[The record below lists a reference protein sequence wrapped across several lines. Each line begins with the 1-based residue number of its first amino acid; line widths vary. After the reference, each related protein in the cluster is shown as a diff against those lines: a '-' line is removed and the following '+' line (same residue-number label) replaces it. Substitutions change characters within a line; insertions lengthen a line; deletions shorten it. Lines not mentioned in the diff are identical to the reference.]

1 MATHTQIQRRHYSV
15 SFTSP
20 VFLTFL
26 LLFSIEPINAI
37 ATEVE
42 ALLKWK
48 QSLPK
53 QSLLDSWVVDP
64 SNSTSSVSNPCQ
76 WRGIFCNNQ
85 SSVIEIKLD
94 NTGLIG
100 TLDHLNFSSF
110 PNLLR
115 LDLKINNLSGV
126 IPPSIGVLSK
136 LQFLDLSTN
145 SLNST
150 LPLSLA
156 NLTEVFEL
164 DVSRNFIHGSL
175 DPRLFPDGSG
185 NSRTG
190 LKSLRNLLLQDTLL
204 EGRVPEEIGNVKSLN
219 LIALDRSQFSGPI
232 PQSVGNLSNL
242 NVLRL
247 NDNHFSGEIP
257 QSIAN
262 LKNLTD
268 LRLFINELSGE
279 VPQNLG
285 NMSSLVVLHLAEN
298 NFVGTLPPNICKGGK
313 LVNFSAAFNSFSGP
327 IPISF
332 KNCSSLYRVLIQS
345 NNITGSLDQDF
356 GVYPDLNYIDL
367 SNNQFGGSLSPQ
379 WGECKNLTL
388 LRITG
393 NKVSG
398 EIPNELTQLENLVEL
413 ELSSNN
419 LSGSIPKSIGNL
431 SKLSVLRLRNNR
443 LSGSIP
449 VELGSIEDLAELDL
463 SMNMLSGSI
472 PSQIGNNVKLQY
484 LSLSMNQLNG
494 SIPFRIG
501 SLVTL
506 QDLLDLSHNSLSGE
520 IPSLLGNLQSLEN
533 LNLSHNNLS
542 GSIPNSLGK
551 MLSLVSINLSNNNL
565 EGPLPNEGIFKT
577 AKFEAFSDNTGLCG
591 NMNGLPQCTS
601 VVNTQDDKESSKNKL
616 VKVLVPALLGAF
628 LVSVVIFGV
637 VFCMFRKKTS
647 QDPEGNTTIVR
658 EKVFS
663 NIWYFNGRIV
673 YSDIIEATNEF
684 DDEFCIGEGGS
695 GKVYRVEMPG
705 GEVFAV
711 KKLHSWDDEIG
722 SKNQKSFE
730 NEVAALTEVRHRN
743 IVRLYGFCSRGIH
756 TFLVYD
762 YIERGSLAQVL
773 RFEKEAKAF
782 EWSKRVNVVKG
793 IAQALSYLHH
803 DRKPMIVHRDVTAN
817 NVLLDSEFEA
827 HLADFGTARFLKPNM
842 RWTAVAGTHGYV
854 APELAYTMVA
864 TEKCDVYSFGVV
876 AFEVLMGKHPG
887 DLILSLHTISD
898 YKIELN
904 DILDSRLDL
913 PKDEKIV
920 SDLTLVMDLA
930 MSCSHK
936 DPQSRPTMRN
946 VCQLLEMQNE
956 NS

>member
-1 MATHTQIQRRHYSV
+1 MATHRQQRRHYSV
-15 SFTSP
+15 SFAFP
-20 VFLTFL
+20 FFLAFFL
-26 LLFSIEPINAI
+26 LLSIEPITAI
-37 ATEVE
+37 ATETE

-48 QSLPK
+48 DSLPK
-53 QSLLDSWVVDP
+53 QSLLDSWVIS
-64 SNSTSSVSNPCQ
+64 SNSSSSVSNPCQ
-76 WRGIFCNNQ
+76 WRGISCNNQ

-145 SLNST
+145 NLNST

-156 NLTEVFEL
+156 NLTEVYEL
-164 DVSRNFIHGSL
+164 DVSRNFITGSL

-190 LKSLRNLLLQDTLL
+190 LRSLRNFLLQDTLL
-204 EGRVPEEIGNVKSLN
+204 QGRVPEEIGNIKSLN
-219 LIALDRSQFSGPI
+219 LIAFDRSQFSGPI
-232 PQSVGNLSNL
+232 PQSIGNLSNL
-242 NVLRL
+242 NILRL

-268 LRLFINELSGE
+268 LRLFINDLSGE

-285 NMSSLVVLHLAEN
+285 NMSSLTVLHLAEN
-298 NFVGTLPPNICKGGK
+298 NFIGTLPPNVCKGGK

-327 IPISF
+327 IPMSL
-332 KNCSSLYRVLIQS
+332 KNCPSLYRVLIQS
-345 NNITGSLDQDF
+345 NNITGSLDRDF
-356 GVYPDLNYIDL
+356 GVYPELNYIDL
-367 SNNQFGGSLSPQ
+367 SNNQFDGNLSPR
-379 WGECKNLTL
+379 WGQCKNLTL

-393 NKVSG
+393 NNVNG
-398 EIPNELTQLENLVEL
+398 EIPNEITLLENLVEL

-419 LSGSIPKSIGNL
+419 LSGPIPKSIGNL
-431 SKLSVLRLRNNR
+431 SKLSVLGLQNNR

-449 VELGSIEDLAELDL
+449 VELGSIEDLAHLDL
-463 SMNMLSGSI
+463 SMNMLSGTI
-472 PSQIGNNVKLQY
+472 PSEIGNNVKLQY
-484 LSLSMNQLNG
+484 LSLNMNQLNG
-494 SIPFRIG
+494 SIPFQIG
-501 SLVTL
+501 SLVNL

-520 IPSLLGNLQSLEN
+520 IPSLLGNLLSLEN

-542 GSIPNSLGK
+542 GSIPDSLGK
-551 MLSLVSINLSNNNL
+551 MVSLVSINLSNNNL
-565 EGPLPNEGIFKT
+565 EGPLPSEGIFKT
-577 AKFEAFSDNTGLCG
+577 AKLESFSNNRGLCG
-591 NMNGLPQCTS
+591 NMNGLPHCTS
-601 VVNTQDDKESSKNKL
+601 FVDTQDEEESSKNKL
-616 VKVLVPALLGAF
+616 VKILVPSLVGAF

-637 VFCMFRKKTS
+637 VFCILRKKTS
-647 QDPEGNTTIVR
+647 QDPEGNMATVR
-658 EKVFS
+658 DQKVFS

-684 DDEFCIGEGGS
+684 DDEYCIGEGGS
-695 GKVYRVEMPG
+695 GKVYKVEMPG

-711 KKLHSWDDEIG
+711 KKLYSWDDEMG
-722 SKNQKSFE
+722 LKNQKSFE

-743 IVRLYGFCSRGIH
+743 IVRLYGFCSKGVH

-762 YIERGSLAQVL
+762 YIERGSLAHVL
-773 RFEKEAKAF
+773 SIEKEAKAF
-782 EWSKRVNVVKG
+782 EWSKRLDVVKG

-803 DRKPMIVHRDVTAN
+803 DRKPSIVHRDVTAN

-842 RWTAVAGTHGYV
+842 RWTTVAGTHGYV

-887 DLILSLHTISD
+887 DLILSLHSISD
-898 YKIELN
+898 YEVELN
-904 DILDSRLDL
+904 DILDSRLGL
-913 PKDEKIV
+913 PKDQKTI
-920 SDLTLVMDLA
+920 SDLTLIMNIA
-930 MSCSHK
+930 ISCSHK

-946 VCQLLEMQNE
+946 ACQLLEMEDAN
-956 NS
+956 N

>member
-1 MATHTQIQRRHYSV
+1 MATHTQIHRRHYSV
-15 SFTSP
+15 FIA
-20 VFLTFL
+20 FF
-26 LLFSIEPINAI
+26 LLFSVKAINAI
-37 ATEVE
+37 ATETE
-42 ALLKWK
+42 ALLRWK
-48 QSLPK
+48 ESLPK
-53 QSLLDSWVVDP
+53 QSILDSWVIP
-64 SNSTSSVSNPCQ
+64 SNSNSSASNSCQ
-76 WRGIFCNNQ
+76 WRGISCNNQ

-100 TLDHLNFSSF
+100 TLDHLNFSFF

-145 SLNST
+145 NLNST

-164 DVSRNFIHGSL
+164 DVSRNSITGSL

-190 LKSLRNLLLQDTLL
+190 LKSLRNFLLQDTLL
-204 EGRVPEEIGNVKSLN
+204 QGRIPEEIGNVKSLN
-219 LIALDRSQFSGPI
+219 LIAFDRSQFSGPI
-232 PQSVGNLSNL
+232 PQSLGNLSNL

-247 NDNHFSGEIP
+247 NENHFSGEIP

-268 LRLFINELSGE
+268 LRLFINDLSGE

-285 NMSSLVVLHLAEN
+285 NSSSLTVLHLAEN
-298 NFVGTLPPNICKGGK
+298 NFIGTLPPYVCKGGK
-313 LVNFSAAFNSFSGP
+313 LVNFSAAYNSFSGP
-327 IPISF
+327 IPMSL
-332 KNCSSLYRVLIQS
+332 KNCPSLYRVLIQS
-345 NNITGSLDQDF
+345 NNITGSLDRDF
-356 GVYPDLNYIDL
+356 GVYPNLSYIDL
-367 SNNQFGGSLSPQ
+367 SNNQFDGILSPQ
-379 WGECKNLTL
+379 WGESKNLTL

-393 NKVSG
+393 NNVNG
-398 EIPNELTQLENLVEL
+398 EIPNEITLLENLVEL

-419 LSGSIPKSIGNL
+419 LSGSIPKSIASL
-431 SKLSVLRLRNNR
+431 SKLVVLGLRNNR
-443 LSGSIP
+443 VSGSIP
-449 VELGSIEDLAELDL
+449 VELGNMENLVHVDL

-472 PSQIGNNVKLQY
+472 PSELGNNMKLIY

-494 SIPFRIG
+494 SIPFQIG

-506 QDLLDLSHNSLSGE
+506 QDLLDLSYNSLSGE
-520 IPSLLGNLQSLEN
+520 IPSLLGNLLSLEN
-533 LNLSHNNLS
+533 LNVSHNNLS
-542 GSIPNSLGK
+542 GSVPDSLGK
-551 MLSLVSINLSNNNL
+551 MVSLVSINLSNNNL

-577 AKFEAFSDNTGLCG
+577 AKLGAFMNNKGLCG
-591 NMNGLPQCTS
+591 DVNGLPHCTS
-601 VVNTQDDKESSKNKL
+601 LVSTKDEEESSKNKL
-616 VKVLVPALLGAF
+616 VRILVPSLVGAL

-637 VFCMFRKKTS
+637 VFCILRKKTS
-647 QDPEGNTTIVR
+647 HDPEGNTTTVR

-684 DDEFCIGEGGS
+684 DDEYCIGEGGS

-711 KKLHSWDDEIG
+711 KKLHSWDDEMG
-722 SKNQKSFE
+722 LKNQKSFE

-743 IVRLYGFCSRGIH
+743 IVRLYGFSSRGIH

-762 YIERGSLAQVL
+762 YIERGSLTHVL
-773 RFEKEAKAF
+773 SIEKEAKAF
-782 EWSKRVNVVKG
+782 EWSKRVDVVKG

-803 DRKPMIVHRDVTAN
+803 DRKPSIVHRDVTAN

-827 HLADFGTARFLKPNM
+827 HLADFGTARFLKPHMN
-842 RWTAVAGTHGYV
+842 WTTVAGTHGYV

-876 AFEVLMGKHPG
+876 VFEVLMGKHPG
-887 DLILSLHTISD
+887 DLILSLHSTSD
-898 YKIELN
+898 YNVELG
-904 DILDSRLDL
+904 DILDSRLGL
-913 PKDEKIV
+913 PKDQRTIN
-920 SDLTLVMDLA
+920 DLNLVMNLA
-930 MSCSHK
+930 ISCSHK
-936 DPQSRPTMRN
+936 HPQSRPTMRN
-946 VCQLLEMQNE
+946 ACQLLEIQDA